1 MHRIENLAYT
11 PLPPHP
17 SPPEQTMI
25 MQPIKRGIHLNF
37 VSAKAIEIVALLTGK
52 KRERSDILLKDHD

>member
-1 MHRIENLAYT
+1 MHRIENFAYT

-37 VSAKAIEIVALLTGK
+37 VSAKAIEIVALLTG
-52 KRERSDILLKDHD
+52 